1 MRKQKSMKKTLSSIM
16 LRKSVSAPEDTEEEE
31 LYVPLRDRIAKIA
44 VCRPWR
50 EGEQTARRSIGGRSA
65 AMCDMCQHDMCQH
78 AVFLTIGVDTG
89 RVRQAGPG

>member
-65 AMCDMCQHDMCQH
+65 AMCDMC
-78 AVFLTIGVDTG
+78 
-89 RVRQAGPG
+89 